1 MVVHD
6 LDHAPLG
13 QRQHHGAGRQQR
25 NQLQN
30 HRGRHRPRTAKRQ
43 WPQRPDFLPGEVGM
57 SDLNSRSDSDTKGTE
72 DTEATG
78 PIRVPTTGRPERG
91 HWPLIPHMIR
101 WFAVPIILAWVFVT
115 VLVNVIVPR
124 LEVVGEQHS
133 APMAPV
139 DAPSMK
145 AMMRLG
151 HNFHEFDSNSTV
163 MIVLEGQQ
171 PLGDDA
177 HRYYDNVIRQL
188 RQDPKHIQHIQ
199 DFWGDRLT
207 AAGAQSADAKGAYVM
222 LNLAGNQGTT
232 LANESVDVVRKV
244 IERNQPPPGVKA
256 YVTGPAALSDDM
268 HIIGNASLAKITLF
282 TLGAIAIMLLLVYRS
297 IVTTLVQLFM
307 TGIALACSRGV
318 IAVLAY
324 HDAFGL
330 TTFAANILTMLAIA
344 AGTDYGIFLV
354 GRYQEARA
362 AGEDRE
368 TAYYTT
374 FRSVAPVVLG
384 SGLTIAGA
392 TYCLSFARLPWFN
405 TMGAPVAIGML
416 VVVLAGL
423 TLGPAVI
430 FVGSKF
436 GLFERKR
443 AVRGRLWRRVGTAV
457 VRWPAPI
464 LAVSAAI
471 VLVGMVALPS
481 YHTSYNDRYYLPTSA
496 PSNQGQAAADRHFS
510 QARMNPDMLMIEA
523 DHDMRNTADMLV
535 LDKVAKNVI
544 RVVGIA
550 MVQDITRPLGIPIQ
564 HSSIP
569 FQNSMQGQ
577 TTMQNDPFQQNNMA
591 NMRKMADDMEF
602 MADNMQRMY
611 DVMSQIVA
619 TTHQT
624 ALDTTQLNADITDVR
639 DHIADFDD
647 FWRPIRN
654 YFYWEPHCYDI
665 PMCWSLKSLFDTIDG
680 VDILTDDT
688 GRLTGDVQHLDT
700 LMPQVLALF
709 PPMISTMRSTRALM
723 LTTYTS
729 MSANINQQAALNDTA
744 IVMGQSFDTAQNDAF
759 FYLPPEAFQN
769 PEFQRGLAMFLS
781 PDGKSARY
789 FITHQEDPMTPAGI
803 ARVDA
808 ERTAAQEGLK
818 QSSLADAKV
827 YLGGTAATFK
837 DMHDGAKYDLM
848 IAVVSALT
856 LIFMIMLL
864 LTRSLVAALVIVGTA
879 ASSIAASFGLSVL
892 IWQDIFGIKIHWLVM
907 LMSVII
913 LLAVGSDYN
922 LLLVSR
928 FKEEIHAGLK
938 TGIIRSMAG
947 TGGVVTAAGL
957 VFAATMFS
965 ILGSEL
971 LVLGQMGTTICIGL
985 LLDTLIVR
993 TLLTPSIATLLG
1005 RWFWWPQ
1012 VVHPRGDN
1020 ALRAQR
1026 A

>member
-1 MVVHD
+1 
-6 LDHAPLG
+6 
-13 QRQHHGAGRQQR
+13 
-25 NQLQN
+25 
-30 HRGRHRPRTAKRQ
+30 
-43 WPQRPDFLPGEVGM
+43 M
-57 SDLNSRSDSDTKGTE
+57 SDLNSKSHVSAE
-72 DTEATG
+72 DTADSG
-78 PIRVPTTGRPERG
+78 PITPGSAEAQPEHGHRPV
-91 HWPLIPHMIR
+91 IPHMIR
-101 WFAVPIILAWVFVT
+101 LFAVPIILGWVLLT
-115 VLVNVIVPR
+115 VVVNAIVPR
-124 LEVVGEQHS
+124 LEVVSEEHA
-133 APMAPV
+133 APMTPL

-145 AMMRLG
+145 AMMLLG
-151 HNFHEFDSNSTV
+151 HNFREFDSNSTV

-171 PLGDDA
+171 SLGDDA
-177 HRYYDNVIRQL
+177 HRYYDNLIRQL

-232 LANESVDVVRKV
+232 LANESVEAVRKV
-244 IERNQPPPGVKA
+244 IERNQAPPGVKA

-268 HIIGNASLAKITLF
+268 HIIGNASLAKITMF
-282 TLGAIAIMLLLVYRS
+282 TLGAIAVMLLLVYRS
-297 IVTTLVQLFM
+297 SVTTLVQLFM
-307 TGIALACSRGV
+307 TGIALASSRGIV
-318 IAVLAY
+318 AVLGY
-324 HDAFGL
+324 HNVFGL

-354 GRYQEARA
+354 GRYQEALQ

-374 FRSVAPVVLG
+374 FRGVAPVVLG

-392 TYCLSFARLPWFN
+392 TYCLSFSRLPWFN

-430 FVGSKF
+430 FAGSKF

-443 AVRGRLWRRVGTAV
+443 SAKGQLWRRVGTAV

-464 LAVSAAI
+464 LALSSAI
-471 VLVGMVALPS
+471 VLIGMIALPG
-481 YHTSYNDRYYLPTSA
+481 YVTSYNDRYYLPTSA
-496 PSNQGQAAADRHFS
+496 PSNVGQAAADRHFS
-510 QARMNPDMLMIEA
+510 QARMNPDMLMVDA
-523 DHDMRNTADMLV
+523 DHDMRNPADMLV
-535 LDKVAKNVI
+535 LDKVAKNVL

-550 MVQDITRPLGIPIQ
+550 MIQDITRPLGIPIQ

-569 FQNSMQGQ
+569 FQNSMQSQ
-577 TTMQNDPFQQNNMA
+577 TTMQNMA
-591 NMRKMADDMEF
+591 FLKHRMNDILKMADQMQF
-602 MADNMQRMY
+602 MIETMQRMY
-611 DVMSQIVA
+611 QVTQDLSRA
-619 TTHQT
+619 ADDSARTTAET
-624 ALDTTQLNADITDVR
+624 SAITDELR
-639 DHIADFDD
+639 NHIADFDD
-647 FWRPIRN
+647 FWRPIRSM
-654 YFYWEPHCYDI
+654 FYWEKHCFDI
-665 PMCWSLKSLFDTIDG
+665 PMCWSFRSLFDSLDG
-680 VDILTDDT
+680 FDQLAEKFHELSTDIGRTASATHEMLT
-688 GRLTGDVQHLDT
+688 LI
-700 LMPQVLALF
+700 
-709 PPMISTMRSTRALM
+709 PPMIATMQTTKNLTLTMHATFLAM
-723 LTTYTS
+723 LNQMES
-729 MSANINQQAALNDTA
+729 MSDTA
-744 IVMGQSFDTAQNDAF
+744 IVMGQSFDASKNDDF
-759 FYLPPEAFQN
+759 FYLPPEAFDN
-769 PEFQRGLAMFLS
+769 PDFQTGLRMFLS
-781 PDGKSARY
+781 PDGKSARF
-789 FITHQEDPMTPAGI
+789 FITHQGDPMTPEGI
-803 ARVDA
+803 SRVDA

-818 QSSLADAKV
+818 QSSLSDAKI

-864 LTRSLVAALVIVGTA
+864 LTRSVVAALVIVGTA

-892 IWQDIFGIKIHWLVM
+892 IWQDLFGIKIHWIVM
-907 LMSVII
+907 ALSVII

-957 VFAATMFS
+957 VFAFTMAS
-965 ILGSEL
+965 MLGSEL
-971 LVLGQMGTTICIGL
+971 RVLGQFGSTVCIGL

-993 TLLTPSIATLLG
+993 TLLMPSIATLLG

-1012 VVHPRGDN
+1012 VVHPRGEDN
-1020 ALRAQR
+1020 VRRVGAPA
-1026 A
+1026 AV

>member
-1 MVVHD
+1 
-6 LDHAPLG
+6 
-13 QRQHHGAGRQQR
+13 
-25 NQLQN
+25 
-30 HRGRHRPRTAKRQ
+30 
-43 WPQRPDFLPGEVGM
+43 M
-57 SDLNSRSDSDTKGTE
+57 SDLNSRSRLGT
-72 DTEATG
+72 DDAADTG
-78 PIRVPTTGRPERG
+78 PIGTQRSRHAERG
-91 HWPLIPHMIR
+91 HRPIIPHAIR
-101 WFAVPIILAWVFVT
+101 LLAVPIIIGWVLLT
-115 VLVNVIVPR
+115 VLVNVIVPP
-124 LEVVGEQHS
+124 LEVVSEQHS
-133 APMAPV
+133 APMTPL

-151 HNFHEFDSNSTV
+151 HNFKEFDSNSTV

-171 PLGDDA
+171 PLDNDA
-177 HRYYDNVIRQL
+177 HRYYDNLIRQL
-188 RQDPKHIQHIQ
+188 REDPKHIQHIQ

-232 LANESVDVVRKV
+232 LANDSVDAVRKV
-244 IERNQPPPGVKA
+244 IDPHRNPPPPGVKA

-268 HIIGNASLAKITLF
+268 HIIGNDSLAKITLF

-297 IVTTLVQLFM
+297 IVTTLIQLFM
-307 TGIALACSRGV
+307 TGIALSSSRGIV
-318 IAVLAY
+318 AVLGY
-324 HDAFGL
+324 HDVFGL

-354 GRYQEARA
+354 GRYQEARQ

-374 FRSVAPVVLG
+374 FRSVSPVVLG

-405 TMGAPVAIGML
+405 TMGGPVAVGML

-430 FVGSKF
+430 FLGSKL

-443 AVRGRLWRRVGTAV
+443 ATRGRLWRRVGTAV

-471 VLVGMVALPS
+471 VLVGMIALPS
-481 YHTSYNDRYYLPTSA
+481 YVTSYNDRYYLPTSA
-496 PSNQGQAAADRHFS
+496 PSNLGNQAADRHFS
-510 QARMNPDMLMIEA
+510 QARMNPDMLMVEA
-523 DHDMRNTADMLV
+523 DHDMRNPADMLV

-550 MVQDITRPLGIPIQ
+550 MIQDITRPLGIPIQ

-569 FQNSMQGQ
+569 FQNSIQSQ
-577 TTMQNDPFQQNNMA
+577 TTMQNMDFLKDRMA
-591 NMRKMADDMEF
+591 DILKMADEMQVQIDYTERLF
-602 MADNMQRMY
+602 AITKDLSNAAD
-611 DVMSQIVA
+611 DSA
-619 TTHQT
+619 KTTAET
-624 ALDTTQLNADITDVR
+624 SEITDQLR
-639 DHIADFDD
+639 NHIADFDD
-647 FWRPIRN
+647 FWRPIRSF
-654 YFYWEPHCYDI
+654 FYWEKHCYDI
-665 PMCWSLKSLFDTIDG
+665 PICWSLRSLFDSLDG
-680 VDILTDDT
+680 FDELAGKFHDLTKDI
-688 GRLTGDVQHLDT
+688 QHT
-700 LMPQVLALF
+700 AAATHEMLALI
-709 PPMISTMRSTRALM
+709 PTMIQTLKITKGLTLTMYSTFSAMIHQMEA
-723 LTTYTS
+723 
-729 MSANINQQAALNDTA
+729 MSDTA
-744 IVMGQSFDTAQNDAF
+744 IVMGQSFDASKNDDF
-759 FYLPPEAFQN
+759 FYLPPEAFDN
-769 PEFQRGLAMFLS
+769 PDFQTGLRMFLS
-781 PDGKSARY
+781 PDGKSARF
-789 FITHQEDPMTPAGI
+789 FITHQVDPMTPEGI
-803 ARVDA
+803 SRVAA

-818 QSSLADAKV
+818 QSSLAEARV

-892 IWQDIFGIKIHWLVM
+892 IWQDLFGIKIHWIVM
-907 LMSVII
+907 ALSVII

-957 VFAATMFS
+957 VFAFTMAS
-965 ILGSEL
+965 MLGSDL
-971 LVLGQMGTTICIGL
+971 RVLGQFGSTVCVGL

-993 TLLTPSIATLLG
+993 TLLMPSIATLLG

-1012 VVHPRGDN
+1012 VVHPRGDYAN
-1020 ALRAQR
+1020 PKAKPQAKPEAPQPSP
-1026 A
+1026 AS

>member
-1 MVVHD
+1 
-6 LDHAPLG
+6 
-13 QRQHHGAGRQQR
+13 
-25 NQLQN
+25 
-30 HRGRHRPRTAKRQ
+30 
-43 WPQRPDFLPGEVGM
+43 M
-57 SDLNSRSDSDTKGTE
+57 SNLE
-72 DTEATG
+72 DTRGAATG
-78 PIRVPTTGRPERG
+78 PINVQDRADTTAPAARPHR
-91 HWPLIPHMIR
+91 PAIPHAIR
-101 WFAVPIILAWVFVT
+101 LFAIPIILAWVFVT
-115 VLVNVIVPR
+115 VLVNVVVPS

-133 APMAPV
+133 APMTPL

-151 HNFHEFDSNSTV
+151 HNFKEFDSNSTV
-163 MIVLEGQQ
+163 MIVLESQG
-171 PLGDDA
+171 PLGDEA
-177 HRYYDNVIRQL
+177 HRYYDNLIRQL
-188 RQDPKHIQHIQ
+188 REQPKHVQHIQ

-222 LNLAGNQGTT
+222 LNLGGNQGTT
-232 LANESVDVVRKV
+232 EANESVEAVRKV
-244 IERNQPPPGVKA
+244 IDKNAVPAGLKV

-268 HIIGNASLAKITLF
+268 HVIGNASLAKITLF

-307 TGIALACSRGV
+307 TFVALASARGV
-318 IAVLAY
+318 VAVLAY
-324 HDAFGL
+324 HNAFGL

-354 GRYQEARA
+354 GRYQEALR

-374 FRSVAPVVLG
+374 FRGVAPVVLG

-416 VVVLAGL
+416 VVVLAGV
-423 TLGPAVI
+423 TLGPAVV
-430 FVGSKF
+430 FVGSKLH
-436 GLFERKR
+436 LFESKR
-443 AVRGRLWRRVGTAV
+443 AAKQGRMWRRVGTAV
-457 VRWPAPI
+457 VRWPAPV
-464 LAVSAAI
+464 LAVSTAV
-471 VLVGMVALPS
+471 VLIGMVALPS
-481 YHTSYNDRYYLPTSA
+481 FKTSYNDRFYLPTAA
-496 PSNQGQAAADRHFS
+496 PSNQGQEAANRHFS
-510 QARMNPDMLMIEA
+510 EARMNPDMLMVEA
-523 DHDMRNTADMLV
+523 DHDMRNPADMLV
-535 LDKVAKNVI
+535 LDRVAKNVM
-544 RVVGIA
+544 RTVGIA

-569 FQNSMQGQ
+569 FQNSMQSQ
-577 TTMQNDPFQQNNMA
+577 TTMQNMA
-591 NMRKMADDMEF
+591 FLQDRMADITKMADQMQF
-602 MADNMQRMY
+602 MIETMQRMY
-611 DVMSQIVA
+611 KVTQDLSSA
-619 TTHQT
+619 ADDSAKTTAET
-624 ALDTTQLNADITDVR
+624 AEITNRLR

-647 FWRPIRN
+647 FWRPIRS
-654 YFYWEPHCYDI
+654 YFYWEKHCFDI
-665 PMCWSLKSLFDTIDG
+665 PICWSLRSLFESLDG
-680 VDILTDDT
+680 FDQLAGQFDELTKDIQRTAAATHQML
-688 GRLTGDVQHLDT
+688 
-700 LMPQVLALF
+700 VLI
-709 PPMISTMRSTRALM
+709 PPMITTMKTTKALTLTMQATFKAM
-723 LTTYTS
+723 LDQMKS
-729 MSANINQQAALNDTA
+729 LSDTA
-744 IVMGQSFDTAQNDAF
+744 IVMGQSFDTAKNDDM
-759 FYLPPEAFQN
+759 FYLPPEAFDN
-769 PEFQRGLAMFLS
+769 PDFQTGLRMFLS
-781 PDGKSARY
+781 PDGKSARF
-789 FITHQEDPMTPAGI
+789 FITHQGDPMSPEGI

-818 QSSLADAKV
+818 QSSLSNALV

-864 LTRSLVAALVIVGTA
+864 LTRSVVASMVIVGTA

-892 IWQDIFGIKIHWLVM
+892 IWQDLFGIRIHWIVM
-907 LMSVII
+907 ALSVII

-957 VFAATMFS
+957 VFAFTMAS
-965 ILGSEL
+965 MLGSDL
-971 LVLGQMGTTICIGL
+971 RVLGQFGSTVCIGL

-993 TLLTPSIATLLG
+993 TLLMPSIATLLG

-1020 ALRAQR
+1020 ARRTFAR
-1026 A
+1026 T

>member
-1 MVVHD
+1 
-6 LDHAPLG
+6 
-13 QRQHHGAGRQQR
+13 
-25 NQLQN
+25 
-30 HRGRHRPRTAKRQ
+30 
-43 WPQRPDFLPGEVGM
+43 M
-57 SDLNSRSDSDTKGTE
+57 SDVNSTSHVGAE
-72 DTEATG
+72 DTEDTG
-78 PIRVPTTGRPERG
+78 PIRTQSSAKPQRG
-91 HWPLIPHMIR
+91 HRPVIPHAIR
-101 WFAVPIILAWVFVT
+101 IFAVPIILAWLFVT

-133 APMAPV
+133 APMTPL

-151 HNFHEFDSNSTV
+151 HNFKEFDSNSTV

-171 PLGDDA
+171 PLGDEA
-177 HRYYDNVIRQL
+177 HHYYDNLIRQL

-232 LANESVDVVRKV
+232 QANESVDAVRKV
-244 IERNQPPPGVKA
+244 IDRNQPPPGVKA

-282 TLGAIAIMLLLVYRS
+282 TLAAIAIMLLLVYRS

-307 TGIALACSRGV
+307 TFVALACSRGV
-318 IAVLAY
+318 VAALAY
-324 HDAFGL
+324 HNAFGL

-354 GRYQEARA
+354 GRYQEALR

-368 TAYYTT
+368 SAYYTT
-374 FRSVAPVVLG
+374 FRGVTPVVLG

-416 VVVLAGL
+416 VVVLAGV
-423 TLGPAVI
+423 TLGPAVV
-430 FVGSKF
+430 FVGSRF
-436 GLFERKR
+436 HLFESKR
-443 AVRGRLWRRVGTAV
+443 AAKRGRLWRRVGTAV

-481 YHTSYNDRYYLPTSA
+481 YKTSYNDRYYLPTSA
-496 PSNQGQAAADRHFS
+496 PSNIGQAAADRHFS
-510 QARMNPDMLMIEA
+510 QARMNPDMLMVEA

-535 LDKVAKNVI
+535 LDRVAKNVM
-544 RVVGIA
+544 RTVGIA
-550 MVQDITRPLGIPIQ
+550 MIQDITRPLGIPIQ

-569 FQNSMQGQ
+569 FQNSMQSQ
-577 TTMQNDPFQQNNMA
+577 TTMQNMDFLKERMA
-591 NMRKMADDMEF
+591 DILKMADELQVQIDYTQQLYKVTQDLSNA
-602 MADNMQRMY
+602 AD
-611 DVMSQIVA
+611 DSA
-619 TTHQT
+619 KTTAET
-624 ALDTTQLNADITDVR
+624 SEITDKLR
-639 DHIADFDD
+639 DHLADFDD

-654 YFYWEPHCYDI
+654 YFYWEKHCYDI
-665 PMCWSLKSLFDTIDG
+665 PMCWSLRSLFDSLDGIDQLADKFHTLTA
-680 VDILTDDT
+680 DIQRTASAT
-688 GRLTGDVQHLDT
+688 HE
-700 LMPQVLALF
+700 MLALI
-709 PPMISTMRSTRALM
+709 PTMIATLKTTKGIT
-723 LTTYTS
+723 LTLYQTF
-729 MSANINQQAALNDTA
+729 SAMINQMEAMSDTA
-744 IVMGQSFDTAQNDAF
+744 IVMGQSFDASKNDDF
-759 FYLPPEAFQN
+759 FYLPPEAFDN
-769 PEFQRGLAMFLS
+769 PDFQTGLRMFLS
-781 PDGKSARY
+781 PDGKSARF
-789 FITHQEDPMTPAGI
+789 FITHQGDPMTPEGI
-803 ARVDA
+803 SRVAA

-818 QSSLADAKV
+818 QSSLSDAKV

-864 LTRSLVAALVIVGTA
+864 LTRSIVAALVIVGTA

-892 IWQDIFGIKIHWLVM
+892 IWQDLLGIKIHWIVM
-907 LMSVII
+907 ALSVII

-928 FKEEIHAGLK
+928 FREEIHAGLK

-957 VFAATMFS
+957 VFAFTMAS
-965 ILGSEL
+965 MLGSDL
-971 LVLGQMGTTICIGL
+971 RVLGQFGSTVCIGL

-993 TLLTPSIATLLG
+993 TLLMPSIATLLG

-1020 ALRAQR
+1020 ARTPVRA
-1026 A
+1026 

>member
-1 MVVHD
+1 
-6 LDHAPLG
+6 
-13 QRQHHGAGRQQR
+13 
-25 NQLQN
+25 
-30 HRGRHRPRTAKRQ
+30 
-43 WPQRPDFLPGEVGM
+43 M
-57 SDLNSRSDSDTKGTE
+57 SDLNSKSHARAEDTE
-72 DTEATG
+72 DTG
-78 PIRVPTTGRPERG
+78 PIITQSPAKTKRG
-91 HWPLIPHMIR
+91 HRPVIPHAIR
-101 WFAVPIILAWVFVT
+101 IFAVPTILAWVFVT

-124 LEVVGEQHS
+124 LEVVSEQHS
-133 APMAPV
+133 APMTPV

-177 HRYYDNVIRQL
+177 HRYYDNLIRQL

-207 AAGAQSADAKGAYVM
+207 AAGAQSADAKASYVM

-232 LANESVDVVRKV
+232 LANESVDAVRKV
-244 IERNQPPPGVKA
+244 IERNQPPPGVKG

-307 TGIALACSRGV
+307 TGIALASSRGI
-318 IAVLAY
+318 IAVLGY
-324 HDAFGL
+324 NDVFGL

-344 AGTDYGIFLV
+344 AGTDYGIFLI
-354 GRYQEARA
+354 GRYQEARG

-405 TMGAPVAIGML
+405 TMGPPVAIGML

-443 AVRGRLWRRVGTAV
+443 AARGRLWRRVGTAV

-471 VLVGMVALPS
+471 VLIGMIALPG
-481 YHTSYNDRYYLPTSA
+481 YVTSYNDRYYLPTSA
-496 PSNQGQAAADRHFS
+496 PSNLGYQAADRHFS
-510 QARMNPDMLMIEA
+510 QARMNPDMLMVEA

-544 RVVGIA
+544 RTVGIA
-550 MVQDITRPLGIPIQ
+550 MIQDITRPLGIPIQ

-569 FQNSMQGQ
+569 FQNSMQSQ
-577 TTMQNDPFQQNNMA
+577 TTMQNMDFLKQRMA
-591 NMRKMADDMEF
+591 DILKMADELQVQIDYTQRLYEVTQELSNA
-602 MADNMQRMY
+602 ADDSAR
-611 DVMSQIVA
+611 
-619 TTHQT
+619 TTAET
-624 ALDTTQLNADITDVR
+624 SEITDRLR

-647 FWRPIRN
+647 FWRPIRS
-654 YFYWEPHCYDI
+654 YFYWEKHCYDI
-665 PMCWSLKSLFDTIDG
+665 PICWSLRSLFDSLDGIDQLAEKFH
-680 VDILTDDT
+680 VLTADIQRTASATHDMLVLIPTMIQTLKTTKGITLTLYQT
-688 GRLTGDVQHLDT
+688 
-700 LMPQVLALF
+700 F
-709 PPMISTMRSTRALM
+709 
-723 LTTYTS
+723 
-729 MSANINQQAALNDTA
+729 SAMINQMEAMSDTA
-744 IVMGQSFDTAQNDAF
+744 IVMGQSFDNSKNDDF
-759 FYLPPEAFQN
+759 FYLPPEAFDN
-769 PEFQRGLAMFLS
+769 PDFQTGLRMFLS
-781 PDGKSARY
+781 PDGKSARF
-789 FITHQEDPMTPAGI
+789 FITHQGDPMTPEGI
-803 ARVDA
+803 SRVAA

-818 QSSLADAKV
+818 QSSLSDAKV

-848 IAVVSALT
+848 IAVLSALT

-864 LTRSLVAALVIVGTA
+864 LTRSIVAALVIVGTA

-892 IWQDIFGIKIHWLVM
+892 VWQDLFGIKIHWIVM
-907 LMSVII
+907 ALSVII

-957 VFAATMFS
+957 VFAFTMAS
-965 ILGSEL
+965 MLGSDL
-971 LVLGQMGTTICIGL
+971 RVLGQFGSTVCIGL

-993 TLLTPSIATLLG
+993 TLLMPSIATLLG

-1020 ALRAQR
+1020 ARPAVRA
-1026 A
+1026 

>member
-1 MVVHD
+1 
-6 LDHAPLG
+6 
-13 QRQHHGAGRQQR
+13 
-25 NQLQN
+25 
-30 HRGRHRPRTAKRQ
+30 
-43 WPQRPDFLPGEVGM
+43 M
-57 SDLNSRSDSDTKGTE
+57 SDHEN
-72 DTEATG
+72 EATG
-78 PIRVPTTGRPERG
+78 PIRVQEPARPGEAAPRAERP
-91 HWPLIPHMIR
+91 HRPVIPHAIR
-101 WFAVPIILAWVFVT
+101 IFAIPIILAWVFIT
-115 VLVNVIVPR
+115 VLVNVVVPS
-124 LEVVGEQHS
+124 LEVVGEAHS
-133 APMAPV
+133 APMTPM

-145 AMMRLG
+145 AMMLLG
-151 HNFHEFDSNSTV
+151 HNFKEFDSNSTI
-163 MIVLEGQQ
+163 MIVLESGQ
-171 PLGDDA
+171 PLGDPA
-177 HRYYDNVIRQL
+177 HHYYDNLIRQL
-188 RQDPKHIQHIQ
+188 REQPNHVQHIQ

-232 LANESVDVVRKV
+232 EANDSVEAVRKV
-244 IERNQPPPGVKA
+244 IDKNPPPAGLKV

-268 HIIGNASLAKITLF
+268 HVIGNASLAKITLF

-307 TGIALACSRGV
+307 TFVALASARGIV
-318 IAVLAY
+318 AVLAY
-324 HDAFGL
+324 NNAFGL

-354 GRYQEARA
+354 GRYQEALR

-374 FRSVAPVVLG
+374 FRGVTPVVLG

-416 VVVLAGL
+416 VVVLAGV
-423 TLGPAVI
+423 TLGPAVV
-430 FVGSKF
+430 FVGSKLH
-436 GLFERKR
+436 LFESKR
-443 AVRGRLWRRVGTAV
+443 AAKQGRLWRRVGTAV

-464 LAVSAAI
+464 LAVSAAV

-481 YHTSYNDRYYLPTSA
+481 FKTSYNDRYYLPTSA
-496 PSNQGQAAADRHFS
+496 PSNQGQEAADRHFS
-510 QARMNPDMLMIEA
+510 QARMNPDMLMVEA
-523 DHDMRNTADMLV
+523 NHDMRNPADMLV
-535 LDKVAKNVI
+535 LDRVAKNVM
-544 RVVGIA
+544 RTVGIA

-569 FQNSMQGQ
+569 FQNSMQSQ
-577 TTMQNDPFQQNNMA
+577 TTMQNMA
-591 NMRKMADDMEF
+591 FLQDRMADITKMADEMQFMIETME
-602 MADNMQRMY
+602 RMY
-611 DVMSQIVA
+611 TVTQHLASAADDSA
-619 TTHQT
+619 KTTAET
-624 ALDTTQLNADITDVR
+624 AEITNRLR

-647 FWRPIRN
+647 FWRPIRA
-654 YFYWEPHCYDI
+654 YFYWEKHCFDI
-665 PMCWSLKSLFDTIDG
+665 PICWSLRSLFESLDG
-680 VDILTDDT
+680 FDQLAGQFDLLTKDIQRTADATHEMLP
-688 GRLTGDVQHLDT
+688 LI
-700 LMPQVLALF
+700 
-709 PPMISTMRSTRALM
+709 PPMIATMKTTKALTLTMQSTFKAMLDQMKAL
-723 LTTYTS
+723 S
-729 MSANINQQAALNDTA
+729 DTA
-744 IVMGQSFDTAQNDAF
+744 IVMGQSFDASKNDDM
-759 FYLPPEAFQN
+759 FYLPPEAFDN
-769 PEFQRGLAMFLS
+769 PDFQTGLRMFLS
-781 PDGKSARY
+781 PDGKSARF
-789 FITHQEDPMTPAGI
+789 FITHQGDPMTPEGI
-803 ARVDA
+803 SRVET

-864 LTRSLVAALVIVGTA
+864 LTRSVVAALVIVGTA

-892 IWQDIFGIKIHWLVM
+892 IWQDLFGIRIHWIVM
-907 LMSVII
+907 ALSVII

-957 VFAATMFS
+957 VFAFTMAS
-965 ILGSEL
+965 MLGSDL
-971 LVLGQMGTTICIGL
+971 RVLGQFGSTVCIGL

-993 TLLTPSIATLLG
+993 TLLMPSIATLLG
-1005 RWFWWPQ
+1005 RWFWWPKL
-1012 VVHPRGDN
+1012 VHPRGDN
-1020 ALRAQR
+1020 ARRTFAR
-1026 A
+1026 T